1 LDNRALVKD
10 SDFER
15 ADVDF
20 RTNSRLARKIPSSA
34 EPKRSN
40 DRDFS
45 LRVSREIAQ
54 AFPLQPV
61 ELV

>member
-54 AFPLQPV
+54 AFPL
-61 ELV
+61 